1 MKIKDLPK
9 SDRPREK
16 LIAKGAENLKDSELL
31 AILLRTGTKGKNVI
45 EIASHILSKYSKK
58 RLLQMT
64 YQDLAQINGIDSGK
78 ATTLLAAFEL
88 AKRALEVNDTNL
100 PVINSAKDAVAQLAD
115 MRDLKKEHFVV
126 LYLNAKNQLVHKE
139 TISMGTLN
147 ANLVHP
153 REVFEPALKY
163 SAAQIIAAHN
173 HPSGDPKPSE
183 DDRDVT
189 KRLTEAG
196 KTDGNRCNGSRD
208 YYEKQ
213 LLQLQRRKNI
223 MTNIKDLEN
232 RLWEAADHMRAN
244 SSLRLNEFAEPVL
257 GLIFLKFAGVK
268 FSKTEKEIAAERKAK
283 TKNYGGASVARERP
297 VSSADYH
304 AQGTLFVPEKARF
317 SYLIELPEGTDMGKA
332 VNDAMKEIEAENKE
346 LAGILPKSF
355 QNVR

>member
-9 SDRPREK
+9 IERPREK

-45 EIASHILSKYSKK
+45 EIASHILAKYSKK

-100 PVINSAKDAVAQLAD
+100 PVINSAKDAVAQLSD

-163 SAAQIIAAHN
+163 SAAQIIATHN

-183 DDRDVT
+183 DDKDVT

-196 KTDGNRCNGSRD
+196 KLMGIDV
-208 YYEKQ
+208 
-213 LLQLQRRKNI
+213 
-223 MTNIKDLEN
+223 M
-232 RLWEAADHMRAN
+232 DH
-244 SSLRLNEFAEPVL
+244 V
-257 GLIFLKFAGVK
+257 I
-268 FSKTEKEIAAERKAK
+268 I
-283 TKNYGGASVARERP
+283 TKNSYFSFKE
-297 VSSADYH
+297 
-304 AQGTLFVPEKARF
+304 EK
-317 SYLIELPEGTDMGKA
+317 
-332 VNDAMKEIEAENKE
+332 
-346 LAGILPKSF
+346 IL
-355 QNVR
+355 

>member
-16 LIAKGAENLKDSELL
+16 LLAKGVENLKDSELL

-45 EIASHILSKYSKK
+45 EIASQILSKYSKK

-64 YQDLAQINGIDSGK
+64 YEDLSKISGIDTGK

-100 PVINSAKDAVAQLAD
+100 PVVNNAKDAVAQLSD

-196 KTDGNRCNGSRD
+196 KLMGIDV
-208 YYEKQ
+208 
-213 LLQLQRRKNI
+213 
-223 MTNIKDLEN
+223 M
-232 RLWEAADHMRAN
+232 DH
-244 SSLRLNEFAEPVL
+244 V
-257 GLIFLKFAGVK
+257 I
-268 FSKTEKEIAAERKAK
+268 I
-283 TKNYGGASVARERP
+283 TKNGYFSFKEEK
-297 VSSADYH
+297 
-304 AQGTLFVPEKARF
+304 TL
-317 SYLIELPEGTDMGKA
+317 
-332 VNDAMKEIEAENKE
+332 
-346 LAGILPKSF
+346 
-355 QNVR
+355 